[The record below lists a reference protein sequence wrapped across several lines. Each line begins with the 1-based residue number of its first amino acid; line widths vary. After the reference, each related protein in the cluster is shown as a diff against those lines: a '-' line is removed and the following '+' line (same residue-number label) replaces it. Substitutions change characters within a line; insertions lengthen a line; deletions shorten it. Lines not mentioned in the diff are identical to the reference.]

1 MLPPFH
7 RWMKRGRRGCLTN
20 PSCSLGRECSC
31 QVQIEEPTQKIEQ
44 KWETSERRWLV
55 SKKRGINESARGNAL
70 AETPDIRAYD
80 KRALFRD
87 LSLRLYRESN
97 EWHKRQRLM
106 RIIIHSLVVVGLVAV
121 CSCRQPII
129 QPSTLP
135 TAPSTRQ
142 ANRPGR
148 QADGSVLLPNQWS
161 LRPVGR

>member
-1 MLPPFH
+1 M
-7 RWMKRGRRGCLTN
+7 RA
-20 PSCSLGRECSC
+20 
-31 QVQIEEPTQKIEQ
+31 
-44 KWETSERRWLV
+44 
-55 SKKRGINESARGNAL
+55 ARGNAL

-161 LRPVGR
+161 LRPVGRQVELRDFPVNIALHPGGRFAAVLHAGYSAHQITIVDV